1 MDNTLNNI
9 QNNGETPKA
18 VVDFIDGRMAS
29 KNESTVYT
37 IIKNVFIVFVVI
49 LVIGSIIFKEF
60 LFSGESIA
68 VWLCV
73 IIVLGYL
80 IKNGGHERVETLSQ
94 LLFFRDYMV
103 FYVPKHHV
111 KKGLDR
117 MEIQKIY
124 YRDVIT
130 CEFRTNTRKM
140 VIRGMLDQT
149 YYEYEKNG
157 VVNSTPSYQRRYDG
171 MIKFYTV
178 FDYEHDFKAII
189 EKNSPLTVVYQ
200 NA

>member
-1 MDNTLNNI
+1 MDNVLNKV
-9 QNNGETPKA
+9 QNNSEIPKE
-18 VVDFIDGRMAS
+18 VVDFIDGRMTQ
-29 KNESTVYT
+29 KNESTAYT
-37 IIKNVFIVFVVI
+37 IIKNIFVVFVII
-49 LVIGSIIFKEF
+49 LGVGSIFFTEF
-60 LFSGESIA
+60 LFSGESVT

-73 IIVLGYL
+73 AIVLGYL
-80 IKNGGHERVETLSQ
+80 IRNGGHERVETPSQ
-94 LLFFRDYMV
+94 LLFFEDYMV

-111 KKGLDR
+111 KKGRDR
-117 MEIQKIY
+117 MEIQKIF

-140 VIRGMLDQT
+140 VIRGMLEQT
-149 YYEYEKNG
+149 HYEYEKNG
-157 VVNSTPSYQRRYDG
+157 TVNSTPSYQRHYDG

-178 FDYEHDFKAII
+178 FDNEHDFKAVI